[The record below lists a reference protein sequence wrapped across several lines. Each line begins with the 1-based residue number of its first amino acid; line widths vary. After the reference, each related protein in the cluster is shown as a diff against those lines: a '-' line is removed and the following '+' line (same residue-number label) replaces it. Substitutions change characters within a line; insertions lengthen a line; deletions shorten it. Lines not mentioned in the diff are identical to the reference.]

1 MSSLNVAD
9 QPNLRTDAHRS
20 GDVRA
25 TIIIPIV
32 QNGIGGLAVGILAC
46 IVLYPLGML
55 RADTTA
61 AAFSGGLAVACAVT
75 IFRFFADDV
84 GLLSWARK
92 GGERAGVEMT
102 EARLQPLLDQA
113 LGDLEAERTRHRDTK
128 RERDEFDLRLRSI
141 RATGKYVHSESTED
155 PVRMDAEKLINE
167 WARRSYE
174 PPTQRLMAEA
184 GWTPQRYTMALT
196 YLGSRNVID
205 RNGTKPRWLV
215 DTKADAFAL
224 LETD

>member
-1 MSSLNVAD
+1 MTTTPID

-20 GDVRA
+20 GDVKA

-46 IVLYPLGML
+46 IVLYPLGIL
-55 RADTTA
+55 RPDTTA
-61 AAFSGGLAVACAVT
+61 AAFAGGLAVACAVT

-84 GLLSWARK
+84 GIMAWARR
-92 GGERAGVEMT
+92 GGERAGVVAT
-102 EARLQPLLDQA
+102 EERLQPLLDQA
-113 LGDLEAERTRHRDTK
+113 LSELEAERTRHRDTK

-141 RATGKYVHSESTED
+141 RATGKYVHGESTED
-155 PVRMDAEKLINE
+155 PIRMDAERLINE

-184 GWTPQRYTMALT
+184 GWTPQRYTMALA

-205 RNGTKPRWLV
+205 RNGTKPKWLV
-215 DTKADAFAL
+215 DTKSEAFAL
-224 LETD
+224 LEID